1 MRVLIPTE
9 DAGGMRA
16 RAHEHTGS
24 APYFTLVDIDTRAV
38 QTIGNRTSR
47 RGGCHGSGDCEV
59 LLRAEIPEYDL
70 VICRGMGRR
79 ALSTLQEAG
88 LEVLVTRRIR
98 VADIVDEF
106 KRGEGRR
113 LTLVSTCDG

>member
-9 DAGGMRA
+9 DAGGLAA

-24 APYFTLVDIDTRAV
+24 APYFTIVDLDTGAV
-38 QTIGNRTSR
+38 QAIRNRTSG

-59 LLRAEIPEYDL
+59 LLRSELPEYDL

-79 ALSTLQEAG
+79 ALSTLQEGG
-88 LEVLVTRRIR
+88 LQVLVTRKIR
-98 VADIVDEF
+98 VADVVGEF
-106 KRGEGRR
+106 TQGESRR
-113 LTLVSTCDG
+113 LTLASTCDG